1 MEMSCP
7 MSPQS
12 PGSSPI
18 PSPRGGAD
26 ARVPA
31 GIEWLFFDLDGTLWD
46 HEQASRRALLIVC
59 ERYGFDPDEF
69 LPEFRKANQE
79 AWDLLAGG
87 HITRPH
93 MREWRFR
100 QTLAALESP
109 PGSEI
114 NLDELNRCY
123 FQNYLTQPESYW
135 IDGGPEVVE
144 AARRGPWRIAVLTNG
159 SRDTQAP
166 KVESTGLAG
175 LLSLYWGPEE
185 AGCLK
190 PAAGFFHGALE
201 QAQCPPERAL
211 MIGDSLVD
219 DIYPA
224 LQLGLPVWWFNHN
237 GVKAVPDGLD
247 VPLFTRLTDLA
258 GALEASF
265 VSRGPGDS

>member
-1 MEMSCP
+1 MSHN
-7 MSPQS
+7 SS
-12 PGSSPI
+12 GSS
-18 PSPRGGAD
+18 S
-26 ARVPA
+26 VPA
-31 GIEWLFFDLDGTLWD
+31 SSDSARMRMPPGIEWLFFDLDGTLWD

-69 LPEFRKANQE
+69 LPRFHKANQE

-93 MREWRFR
+93 MRERRFR

-109 PGSEI
+109 PASEI

-166 KVESTGLAG
+166 KVQSTGLDG

-190 PAAGFFHGALE
+190 PAAGFFRGALE
-201 QAQCPPERAL
+201 RAQCAPGRAL
-211 MIGDSLVD
+211 MIGDSLGD
-219 DIYPA
+219 DIYPS
-224 LQLGLPVWWFNHN
+224 LRLGLPVWWFNHN
-237 GVKAVPDGLD
+237 GVKAVPEGLD
-247 VPLFTRLTDLA
+247 VPMFTRLADLA
-258 GALEASF
+258 VALEASSI
-265 VSRGPGDS
+265 SRAGGDC